1 MAENDGLSRKLNDT
15 RRNNS
20 PTAWVV
26 CAVFF
31 GALLCG
37 LFFYDGRKGGP
48 PTSGTG
54 APNVVTGASSTSV
67 NK

>member
-1 MAENDGLSRKLNDT
+1 MTENDGLSRKLNDT

-26 CAVFF
+26 AAVFL
-31 GALLCG
+31 GALLGG

-54 APNVVTGASSTSV
+54 APNVVTGASSTPVS
-67 NK
+67 K